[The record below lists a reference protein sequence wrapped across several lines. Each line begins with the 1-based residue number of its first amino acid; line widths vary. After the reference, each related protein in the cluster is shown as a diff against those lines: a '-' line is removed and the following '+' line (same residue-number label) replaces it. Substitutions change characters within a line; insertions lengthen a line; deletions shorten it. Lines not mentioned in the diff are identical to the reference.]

1 MLASQHH
8 RLVRQF
14 IAVVAA
20 SREMLYQMTP
30 VQHHALVPSIT
41 LAQAQA
47 RLEREGVLLYWG
59 HLVQHFPAGGHNG
72 NELPDKPM
80 VL

>member
-1 MLASQHH
+1 MSFILSKLAALFT
-8 RLVRQF
+8 LV
-14 IAVVAA
+14 
-20 SREMLYQMTP
+20 LL
-30 VQHHALVPSIT
+30 ALMPSIT

-47 RLEREGVLLYWG
+47 RLEREGVVLYWG

-72 NELPDKPM
+72 NELPDQPV

>member
-1 MLASQHH
+1 MPFILSKLAALFT
-8 RLVRQF
+8 LV
-14 IAVVAA
+14 
-20 SREMLYQMTP
+20 LL
-30 VQHHALVPSIT
+30 ALMPSIT

-47 RLEREGVLLYWG
+47 RLEREGVVLYWG

-72 NELPDKPM
+72 NELPDQPV